1 MLPKVLQVKLP
12 ENNFPTAWQTVI
24 FRNYGIVNS
33 GRIAKIL
40 GCDEKTVDEE
50 AFRLGLEKDE
60 STVKAWEEKGY
71 LTIIRN
77 NWFLLSYSQIIELLD
92 YTQEKLEFILEKED
106 FFSVKLGNYKP
117 YCEEVKYFPLSS
129 EQKAETESL
138 AKIVKSHS
146 VKGERPFDFFSKL

>member
-1 MLPKVLQVKLP
+1 MLPEVKKVKLIP
-12 ENNFPTAWQTVI
+12 SVFPTVWQTVI

-77 NWFLLSYSQIIELLD
+77 NWFLLSYSQII
-92 YTQEKLEFILEKED
+92 
-106 FFSVKLGNYKP
+106 
-117 YCEEVKYFPLSS
+117 
-129 EQKAETESL
+129 
-138 AKIVKSHS
+138 
-146 VKGERPFDFFSKL
+146 